1 MNKNT
6 SKTRELPEGSLACRS
21 CGVAV
26 RDPAPARVETMLV
39 YGQRAA
45 SAAARGIPF
54 VAKEVSV
61 TRCDDCAARRADAEA
76 LVAAHPRVDREN
88 GNVGID
94 RLDAAL
100 AALDIQ
106 GFRRRQKYG
115 SLAKTDGDLRVLIS
129 DFAPLG
135 AAASWSVDFAGTG
148 LCSTKRWAHVSEEL
162 TRRVAETY
170 REVVHRRSEVP
181 APFAPPQDG
190 ARGCLFCGV
199 GTLVAKPSKAPL
211 AWGDLHW
218 LQPGALGGKRQP
230 ESIAGYLCPACR
242 AAVQR
247 EGAPG
252 VPAVERALL
261 AHLGYEIRL
270 GYVLYFPSW
279 ASAWIATASASPN
292 AEPWEHVNTAR
303 LAKTLADLEEKTY
316 VQKRARS

>member
-26 RDPAPARVETMLV
+26 RDPEPARIETMLV

-54 VAKEVSV
+54 VAKDISV

-76 LVAAHPRVDREN
+76 LLAAHPRVDREN

-100 AALDIQ
+100 AALDMG

-148 LCSTKRWAHVSEEL
+148 LCSTKRWAHVSDEL
-162 TRRVAETY
+162 MNRIAETY
-170 REVVHRRSEVP
+170 REVVHRHSETP
-181 APFAPPQDG
+181 APFAPPNDG

-199 GTLVAKPSKAPL
+199 GTLVTKASKAPL
-211 AWGDLHW
+211 AWGDLHRF
-218 LQPGALGGKRQP
+218 QPGALGGKRQP
-230 ESIAGYLCPACR
+230 EPIAGYLCPPCR
-242 AAVQR
+242 AAVQL

-261 AHLGYEIRL
+261 AHLGYSIRR
-270 GYVLYFPSW
+270 GYVLDFPSW
-279 ASAWIATASASPN
+279 ARAWITTASDSPN
-292 AEPWEHVNTAR
+292 SEPWGHVNTAR
-303 LAKTLADLEEKTY
+303 LSATLADLEQKMY
-316 VQKRARS
+316 VRKKVRS

>member
-6 SKTRELPEGSLACRS
+6 SKMRELPEGSLACRS

-26 RDPAPARVETMLV
+26 RDPQPPRVETMLV

-45 SAAARGIPF
+45 SALARGIPF
-54 VAKEVSV
+54 LATEVSV
-61 TRCDDCAARRADAEA
+61 TRCDDCAARRADADA
-76 LVAAHPRVDREN
+76 LLAAHPRIDREN

-100 AALDIQ
+100 AALDIR
-106 GFRRRQKYG
+106 GFRRRHKYG

-148 LCSTKRWAHVSEEL
+148 LCSSKRWAHVSGDL
-162 TRRVAETY
+162 TKRVAETY

-181 APFAPPQDG
+181 APFAPPKDG
-190 ARGCLFCGV
+190 ARGCFFCGV
-199 GTLVAKPSKAPL
+199 GTLVTTAGKASL
-211 AWGDLHW
+211 AWGDLHYC
-218 LQPGALGGKRQP
+218 QPGALGGRHQP
-230 ESIAGYLCPACR
+230 EPIAGYLCPPCH
-242 AAVQR
+242 AAVQL

-261 AHLGYEIRL
+261 AHLGYTIRR
-270 GYVLYFPSW
+270 GYVLRFPSS
-279 ASAWIATASASPN
+279 ARAWITTAAASPN
-292 AEPWEHVNTAR
+292 SVPWGHVNTAR
-303 LAKTLADLEEKTY
+303 LSATLADLEEKMY
-316 VQKRARS
+316 VRKKGRA